1 MLVSDLLKGVCAG
14 LLVSVIYIIR
24 SNIKSSFDVVDD
36 VLQGK
41 RHYMIKLPQQVTF
54 FNRGFLINYFST
66 IKNQSKVIIDGSNN
80 KSIDN
85 DVKEVIEDF
94 INSSEEKQIEVEL
107 IKIKL

>member
-1 MLVSDLLKGVCAG
+1 
-14 LLVSVIYIIR
+14 
-24 SNIKSSFDVVDD
+24 
-36 VLQGK
+36 
-41 RHYMIKLPQQVTF
+41 MIKLPQQVTF